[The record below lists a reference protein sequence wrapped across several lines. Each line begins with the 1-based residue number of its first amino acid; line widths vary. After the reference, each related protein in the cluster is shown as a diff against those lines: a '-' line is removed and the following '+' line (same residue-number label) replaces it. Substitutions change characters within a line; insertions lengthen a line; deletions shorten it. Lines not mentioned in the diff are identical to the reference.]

1 MIFVQDPLRRRPRS
15 SNHKRAAIVSVIAAQ
30 LVLAIALVGLFAYRT
45 YTPGPD
51 PDLGKLVHLL
61 ILASGPINWL
71 GLHTFP
77 VFCLISTVVCGCL
90 AAAAIRVT
98 SYLLVLAFVLLWWAS
113 GISGLIYAA

>member
-1 MIFVQDPLRRRPRS
+1 MRPFVPGSP
-15 SNHKRAAIVSVIAAQ
+15 NHKRAVIISVIVAQ
-30 LVLAIALVGLFAYRT
+30 LILAIALMGFFAYRT

-51 PDLGKLVHLL
+51 PDLGKLVFLL

-77 VFCLISTVVCGCL
+77 VFCLISTIVCGCL
-90 AAAAIRVT
+90 AAAAIRMT